1 MSFFITNAG
10 GDRSRELDS
19 LVNSGNGTLKLFNS
33 GNIYLGDASTNYTGG
48 TVTIHGPAKKLDLP
62 EYKKPDN
69 VLEENLEY
77 IFPPSETTRRHRKE
91 VRATDIERP
100 SIYLLI
106 DQMELEGQQVVYV
119 WQSIKPYTRM
129 SQHLRDKFFTHIR
142 VMPCRR
148 DRMNYWEKKLIQAFK
163 PEYNRTHNSTK
174 R

>member
-1 MSFFITNAG
+1 MNLIFSDASGHGNVTITNG
-10 GDRSRELDS
+10 H
-19 LVNSGNGTLKLFNS
+19 
-33 GNIYLGDASTNYTGG
+33 NINLWNASAVGG
-48 TVTIHGPAKKLDLP
+48 TFTIHGPITKEDLP
-62 EYKKPDN
+62 EYKKYDTI
-69 VLEENLEY
+69 LEENLDY

-119 WQSIKPYTRM
+119 GQSIKPYTRM

-163 PEYNRTHNSTK
+163 PEYNRTHNPK
-174 R
+174 RGR